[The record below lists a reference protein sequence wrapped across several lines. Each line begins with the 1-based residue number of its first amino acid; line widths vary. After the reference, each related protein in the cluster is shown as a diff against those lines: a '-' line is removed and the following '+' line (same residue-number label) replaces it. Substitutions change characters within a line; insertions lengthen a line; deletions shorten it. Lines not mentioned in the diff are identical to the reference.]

1 MAFGASCFFLGNFC
15 IFRCSINRYISGH
28 CLLYQFIRFADTVR
42 NLNFDQLFT
51 IESIHRNFCVCCHD
65 DAVCIFDLFR
75 SQHVFRSAR
84 TSCLYFNETSFRF
97 CSLFQTFRC
106 HVSMCDTGRAC
117 CDSQNTEL
125 IFRGRFVCFQFFIQI
140 RCFLICFIDDLHKFF
155 RAFCILQCSGK
166 ILIHQKYGK
175 FAQYV
180 QMYVVFGIRCCNQK
194 DQMYRLSIKRIVI
207 YTVLYNHRC
216 QSRLIYKCTFSVRD
230 RNPLSDT
237 CRSFL
242 FTAVYFLAISFQVI
256 DFSTLCHQFDHLV
269 ESFVL
274 GFWSTVDPDAS
285 LIQQFCD
292 PHKFSFLTFLFC
304 DRFSTRS

>member
-1 MAFGASCFFLGNFC
+1 
-15 IFRCSINRYISGH
+15 
-28 CLLYQFIRFADTVR
+28 
-42 NLNFDQLFT
+42 
-51 IESIHRNFCVCCHD
+51 
-65 DAVCIFDLFR
+65 
-75 SQHVFRSAR
+75 
-84 TSCLYFNETSFRF
+84 
-97 CSLFQTFRC
+97 
-106 HVSMCDTGRAC
+106 
-117 CDSQNTEL
+117 
-125 IFRGRFVCFQFFIQI
+125 
-140 RCFLICFIDDLHKFF
+140 
-155 RAFCILQCSGK
+155 
-166 ILIHQKYGK
+166 
-175 FAQYV
+175 
-180 QMYVVFGIRCCNQK
+180 
-194 DQMYRLSIKRIVI
+194 MYRLSIKRIVI

-292 PHKFSFLTFLFC
+292 PHKFSFLTFLFVI
-304 DRFSTRS
+304 DFLQEANSKMPYELFLTSTSWFQAFDPGIFIMFYKSLLLLLLWQNSQKMHWHFRWKRPF